1 MEKRTYKYKHK
12 KTYKVKT
19 YMDRTHRIRGKVQQ
33 LDEGTMRLR
42 RTEQVV
48 DWLVDGEKRKGQN
61 NTYYRTI
68 TIMFHL
74 L

>member
-1 MEKRTYKYKHK
+1 
-12 KTYKVKT
+12 
-19 YMDRTHRIRGKVQQ
+19 MDKTHRIRGKVQQ